1 MHREFEGR
9 SGPSAASLSRR
20 AALLGASVGPWLGSF
35 VLHLAVFAGVRSGA
49 LDETSSETMTRARLS
64 GETFELSEFSGDDA
78 GTSGASSEALPSE
91 GAASEP
97 PLNGTARPRSDPG
110 EALASEPG
118 AATEPPQAPPR
129 PEVSP
134 RSATRESATGA
145 SREKSERSV
154 SSPSG
159 AGADESSAPATAQ
172 NAGTYGEAGVR
183 AERGRFPDAFTR
195 VLPAAAQG
203 LRALYGAP
211 EGRLAKALVRVT
223 VADDGRLESLEVA
236 GEKSAALE
244 ALLGS
249 VRILLRS
256 GRFALPPG
264 SRGTFDIGLVV
275 DVEMGEADEE
285 LLVDERDQR
294 PAVRQLSSK
303 YPTPREP
310 GEALVRYGSGKR
322 LVLRVFEAPNPRDF

>member
-1 MHREFEGR
+1 M
-9 SGPSAASLSRR
+9 
-20 AALLGASVGPWLGSF
+20 
-35 VLHLAVFAGVRSGA
+35 
-49 LDETSSETMTRARLS
+49 
-64 GETFELSEFSGDDA
+64 
-78 GTSGASSEALPSE
+78 
-91 GAASEP
+91 
-97 PLNGTARPRSDPG
+97 
-110 EALASEPG
+110 
-118 AATEPPQAPPR
+118 
-129 PEVSP
+129 
-134 RSATRESATGA
+134 
-145 SREKSERSV
+145 

-159 AGADESSAPATAQ
+159 AGADASSAPATAQ
-172 NAGTYGEAGVR
+172 NAGTYGEEGVR

-223 VADDGRLESLEVA
+223 VAEDGRLDSLEVA
-236 GEKSAALE
+236 GEKSVALE

-264 SRGTFDIGLVV
+264 SRGTFEIGLVV

-285 LLVDERDQR
+285 LLVDERDLR

-303 YPTPREP
+303 YPTAREP

-322 LVLRVFEAPNPRDF
+322 LVLRVFEEPKSKDF